1 MSRFVVDASVAIKW
15 FLPEPHDDCAARLRG
30 EGTDLDAP
38 DLLYAEIGNTL
49 WKRVRRGELTGA
61 AAGKIVAA
69 VSRLPIE
76 AHPSRLLSGAAL
88 QIACSTGLTVYD
100 SLYLATALLTD
111 SRLVTADRRL
121 FEAGRRKAPLRNR
134 VLWVEDIPAFDP

>member
-1 MSRFVVDASVAIKW
+1 VSRFVVDASVAIKW
-15 FLPEPHDDCAARLRG
+15 YLPEPHDDCAARLRR

-49 WKRVRRGELTGA
+49 WKRVRRGELTTRR
-61 AAGKIVAA
+61 AGGIVDA

-76 AHPSRLLSGAAL
+76 IHPSRLLAGAAL

-100 SLYLATALLTD
+100 SLYLASALLTD
-111 SRLVTADRRL
+111 GRLVTADRRL
-121 FEAGRRKAPLRNR
+121 FEAARRKAPLRNK
-134 VLWVEDIPAFDP
+134 VLWVEDIPA

>member
-1 MSRFVVDASVAIKW
+1 VSRFVVDASVAIKW
-15 FLPEPHDDCAARLRG
+15 CLPEPHDVCAARLRR

-49 WKRVRRGELTGA
+49 WKRVRRGELTAGA
-61 AAGKIVAA
+61 AGGVAEA
-69 VSRLPIE
+69 ISRLPI
-76 AHPSRLLSGAAL
+76 AVHPSRLLSGAAL

-100 SLYLATALLTD
+100 SLYLATALLTG

-121 FEAGRRKAPLRNR
+121 FETAGRKAPLRNR
-134 VLWVEDIPAFDP
+134 VLWVEDIPA

>member
-15 FLPEPHDDCAARLRG
+15 YLPEPHDDCAAHLRR

-49 WKRVRRGELTGA
+49 WKRVRRGELTRGA
-61 AAGKIVAA
+61 AGGIADA
-69 VSRLPIE
+69 VSRLPI
-76 AHPSRLLSGAAL
+76 AVHPSRLLAGAAL

-111 SRLVTADRRL
+111 GRLVTADRRL
-121 FEAGRRKAPLRNR
+121 FEAGRRKAPLRNK
-134 VLWVEDIPAFDP
+134 VLWVEDIPA

>member
-1 MSRFVVDASVAIKW
+1 VSRFVVDASVAIKW
-15 FLPEPHDDCAARLRG
+15 YLPEPHDDCAARLRR

-49 WKRVRRGELTGA
+49 WKRVRRGELTTGA
-61 AAGKIVAA
+61 AGGIVDA

-76 AHPSRLLSGAAL
+76 VHPSRLLAGAAL

-111 SRLVTADRRL
+111 GRLVTADRRL
-121 FEAGRRKAPLRNR
+121 FEAGRRKAPLRDK
-134 VLWVEDIPAFDP
+134 VLWVGDIPA